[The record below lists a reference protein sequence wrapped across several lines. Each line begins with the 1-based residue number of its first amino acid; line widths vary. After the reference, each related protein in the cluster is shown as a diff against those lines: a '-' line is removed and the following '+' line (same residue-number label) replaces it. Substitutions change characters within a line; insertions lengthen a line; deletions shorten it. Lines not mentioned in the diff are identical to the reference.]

1 MRDWAKDRAKNN
13 EPRERDEE
21 FHFLSF
27 RLTDDFVKQYANQTP
42 SWGFD
47 MGGQNTLGEWAWFT
61 KYSRVKAD
69 GTKERFYEGLR
80 RVIEGMFSI
89 QKEHAIAN
97 RLPWSEAKA
106 HRSAE
111 EAYERAF
118 RGKWSPPGRGFWVM
132 GTEFVNGRQD
142 SSALQNCGFL
152 STQNIV
158 TELEHA
164 FRIHRD
170 LGSYLGGAY

>member
-1 MRDWAKDRAKNN
+1 MWMWEKQLKNWANARAKANDT
-13 EPRERDEE
+13 RDRDDE
-21 FHFLSF
+21 FWFLSF
-27 RLTDDFVKQYANQTP
+27 RLRDGFVDQYRTKTP
-42 SWGFD
+42 NWGFD
-47 MGGQNTLGEWAWFT
+47 MGGFNTLGEWAWFT

-111 EAYERAF
+111 EAY
-118 RGKWSPPGRGFWVM
+118 
-132 GTEFVNGRQD
+132 
-142 SSALQNCGFL
+142 
-152 STQNIV
+152 
-158 TELEHA
+158 
-164 FRIHRD
+164 
-170 LGSYLGGAY
+170 